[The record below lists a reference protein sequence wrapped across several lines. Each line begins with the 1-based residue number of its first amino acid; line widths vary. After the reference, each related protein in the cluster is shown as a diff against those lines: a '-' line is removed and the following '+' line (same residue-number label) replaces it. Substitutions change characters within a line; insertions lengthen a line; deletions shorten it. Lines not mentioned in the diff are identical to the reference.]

1 MLNFVSRKVAIL
13 SIYSYTYL
21 TRKKYNITDIIEID
35 YGFTEKKIVIF
46 IYKYSTIIHEDYKHQ
61 CFII

>member
-35 YGFTEKKIVIF
+35 YGFTEKKNCN
-46 IYKYSTIIHEDYKHQ
+46 IYLQILDYYS
-61 CFII
+61 